1 MSDILSQEEV
11 DSLLS
16 GLSQGQVE
24 TETAVPQEPGV
35 ATGGSAP
42 KVSYGGYDFTN
53 QDRVIRGRM
62 PTFEVI
68 NERFAREI
76 RTSLSKML
84 HTTVDIS
91 AESLDTI
98 KFAEFGRSLP
108 VPTSLHVFRME
119 PLRGHALLVLESQL
133 VFNLIDQFFGGKGSS
148 KARIEGRE
156 FTAIEDVM
164 INKVVEECLKDLSTS
179 WLPVE
184 PVKTI
189 LVRSEVNPQFAS
201 IVMPDDLVIVTRY
214 EIELEQ
220 SVGTL
225 IVCLPYAM
233 IEPLRGKLA
242 AGFQAEVED
251 IDYTWQKR
259 LKGEI
264 LSSEIELKIQLGT
277 VRIDGER
284 LIQLKL
290 GDVIQLDQDADEP
303 LIGYIEG
310 ASKLQGF
317 AGIQRGFRAF
327 RLEKKLHLKR
337 D

>member
-1 MSDILSQEEV
+1 MSDILSQDEV
-11 DSLLS
+11 DSLLT
-16 GLSQGQVE
+16 GLTSGQVE
-24 TETAVPQEPGV
+24 TETDTSGELVVDA
-35 ATGGSAP
+35 GS
-42 KVSYGGYDFTN
+42 YDFTN

-76 RTSLSKML
+76 RASLSKML
-84 HTTVDIS
+84 QTTVDIS
-91 AESLDTI
+91 AESLDTL

-108 VPTSLHVFRME
+108 VPTSLHVFRMD

-133 VFNLIDQFFGGKGSS
+133 VFNLIDQFFGGKGSG

-156 FTAIEDVM
+156 FTSIEDVM
-164 INKVVEECLKDLSTS
+164 INKVVLACLEDLSTS

-184 PVKTI
+184 PVRTT

-225 IVCLPYAM
+225 IVCLPYSM
-233 IEPLRGKLA
+233 IEPLRAKLA

-251 IDYTWQKR
+251 IDYTWQR
-259 LKGEI
+259 RMREQI
-264 LSSEIELKIQLGT
+264 LDSEIEVTIKLGKIG
-277 VRIDGER
+277 INGER
-284 LIQLKL
+284 LIHMKV
-290 GDVIQLDQDADEP
+290 GDVIQLDQDAEEP
-303 LIGYIEG
+303 LVAYIDNYPKLLGY
-310 ASKLQGF
+310 
-317 AGIQRGFRAF
+317 AGIQRGFQAF
-327 RLEKKLHLKR
+327 RIEKKISTKR